1 MRATRRSLPAAPRRD
16 AATLARPRRT
26 IPLRG
31 ASPAASGTSGTGT
44 WIYPAPPASAPAVDS
59 ATAAPAQPAPRWRDE
74 AVAAVSHDLRNPL
87 NSISLAAELLQ
98 RAWPSDPAL
107 LPERGLLDAILTSTE
122 QMRRMVMD
130 LLDQS
135 RLDAGGIPV
144 AAQPVELGPILRAA
158 ADSQRL
164 VAQQRGVTL
173 AVIDAVPCPVLADDA
188 RIDQVLGNLLGNA
201 LAHTPE
207 GGRVTIAAERAGDQ
221 VRVSVSD
228 TGPGI
233 PADVLP
239 HVFDRFFRGAEGHH
253 GAGLGLSIARAIV
266 EAHGGRIHAESTPG
280 HGATFVFTLPLA

>member
-1 MRATRRSLPAAPRRD
+1 MRTTRRLLPAAPARD
-16 AATLARPRRT
+16 AATPARRRASVRLA
-26 IPLRG
+26 
-31 ASPAASGTSGTGT
+31 PAADTAPRTGA
-44 WIYPAPPASAPAVDS
+44 WIQPAAPRAVEMHP
-59 ATAAPAQPAPRWRDE
+59 AAPAQPAPRWGDE

-98 RAWPSDPAL
+98 RAWPADPAL
-107 LPERGLLDAILTSTE
+107 LPERGLLDAILVSTE

-144 AAQPVELGPILRAA
+144 CPQPVELGPVLRAA

-188 RIDQVLGNLLGNA
+188 RIDQVLGNLVGNA
-201 LAHTPE
+201 LAHTPH
-207 GGRVTIAAERAGDQ
+207 GGRVTIAAERVGGQ

-233 PADVLP
+233 AADDLDRI
-239 HVFDRFFRGAEGHH
+239 FDRFWRGGECRGH
-253 GAGLGLSIARAIV
+253 GAGLGLSIAQAIV

-280 HGATFVFTLPLA
+280 QGATFTFTLPLA